1 MICRQIDLLLLI
13 PIEIRNNLYYRRFFP
28 YYTFNV
34 LGGVDDEGN
43 GCVFSYDAVGSY
55 ERVKYSSSGTGQSL
69 IQPFLDN
76 QVARKNQLIKPDSE
90 PNVDDVVDFVK
101 DALTSAGE
109 RNIYTGDSVDVAVI
123 TPNGVETQSIELKT
137 D

>member
-1 MICRQIDLLLLI
+1 MPTTAIAQLLSV
-13 PIEIRNNLYYRRFFP
+13 NLYNRRFFP

-34 LGGVDDEGN
+34 LGGVDEN
-43 GCVFSYDAVGSY
+43 GKGVAYSYDAVGSF

-76 QVARKNQLIKPDSE
+76 QVAKLNQTIKSGAPASSS
-90 PNVDDVVDFVK
+90 DVVDFVK

-109 RNIYTGDSVDVAVI
+109 RDIYTGDSIDLAVI
-123 TPNGVETQSIELKT
+123 DANGIHMHQQALKK

>member
-1 MICRQIDLLLLI
+1 
-13 PIEIRNNLYYRRFFP
+13 
-28 YYTFNV
+28 V
-34 LGGVDDEGN
+34 A
-43 GCVFSYDAVGSY
+43 FSYDAVGSF

-76 QVARKNQLIKPDSE
+76 QVAKLNQTIKSGAPVTSA
-90 PNVDDVVDFVK
+90 DVVDFVK

-109 RNIYTGDSVDVAVI
+109 RDIYTGDSIDLAVI
-123 TPNGVETQSIELKT
+123 DASGIRILVQPLKK